1 MYKRKKFDSLFR
13 CLMLL
18 LLQER
23 SRFMHGF
30 IIQSQIKSLMPDDT
44 EMSQLISA
52 AMQQSNNGSLRTVTV
67 NLKCCDDGER
77 L

>member
-1 MYKRKKFDSLFR
+1 
-13 CLMLL
+13 
-18 LLQER
+18 
-23 SRFMHGF
+23 MHGF

-67 NLKCCDDGER
+67 NLKCCDDGEKKVMIKLFSPR
-77 L
+77 AEMSNLI